1 MTNNHMER
9 CLIVVIIGFP
19 VVLAVKNLPAR
30 AGDMRRM
37 GSIPGL
43 GRYPLE
49 EGTTTHSSILD
60 WRITWTEEP
69 GRLQSMGSQK
79 V

>member
-9 CLIVVIIGFP
+9 CLIVLIIGFP

-43 GRYPLE
+43 GGFGFVFVYRYPIAPFVKK
-49 EGTTTHSSILD
+49 TIF
-60 WRITWTEEP
+60 
-69 GRLQSMGSQK
+69 LQ
-79 V
+79 